1 MRSDYQTFLE
11 GKIKHAPSSGFEI
24 DPAIVNPRLKEHIR
38 AIVPWGIKGGR
49 RAFFLNFGLGKT
61 GLQVE
66 TMRILGRSTGEP
78 TLITLP
84 LGVRQEFTGD
94 VGRFF
99 KGEHATAVKFIRSAD
114 EIEPGHSKA
123 DPHPIY
129 LTNYEPVRD
138 GKLDPGK
145 FVAASLDEAA
155 VLRSYGSKTY
165 QEFLPLYSAVPYRFV
180 ATATPS
186 PNRLKELI
194 HYAGFLGVMDT
205 GQALT
210 RFFQRNSEKANDLT
224 LYPHKS
230 EEFWLWVHSWGIFLQ
245 KPSNICGCTSCR
257 AENNF
262 SQCDSAGSLSRHGA
276 PANFVTAPG
285 FVAATAATPSSPG
298 QRTSRAAESSAVD
311 VFDPSTAAREQSST
325 FDGKECSIDAET
337 PTTRIGET
345 TAGVASRSASAGI
358 DTKTSSPTSG
368 NLKKGRRSTGSTTTE
383 TTSRATSDGRPE
395 QSRPTTAALIDHIA
409 SPAQCRCDEGYEL
422 PPMEVRWHEVP
433 TNHAAAGSDQDGQ
446 SLMFRDAAAGL
457 QAAAAEKRDSLPA
470 RLAKLVEL
478 RTADPTRH
486 VVLWHDLEAE
496 REAIEKAIPQ
506 AASIYGAMELED
518 RERRLIEFSEGRL
531 SDLATKPI
539 LSGSGCNFQG
549 YCSWEIFLGV
559 GYKFHDFIQS
569 IHRVWRYGQKHP
581 VRIDIIYTEAE
592 RDIVK
597 DLQRKWAEHETMQT
611 KMAAIIRRYGLDH
624 GAAAERLKRSIGV
637 ERRVIESASFT
648 VALNDCVDEASRML
662 SDSVGGIITSIPFA
676 NQYEYTPSYNDF
688 GHTESNDQF
697 WRQMDHLTPEL
708 LRILQPGRLACIHV
722 KDRILFGNVTGQGV
736 PTVSPFHAEAIFH
749 YLAHD
754 FQFMGMIQIVT
765 DVVREN
771 NQTYR
776 LGYSEMLK
784 DGTKM
789 GVGSP
794 EYVLLMRKPQSD
806 RSRGYA
812 DAPVT
817 KTAGEYSL
825 ARWQVDAHAFWRS
838 SGNRLLTADEL
849 IALGP
854 KKLASYFPKW
864 SLYGGVYDYEKHVGI
879 GEEIESRRPG
889 AMPRTF
895 MALAPGSH
903 DPSVWHDVNRMLTL
917 NNNQAM
923 GGREKHVCLARGSL
937 VLTKKGYK
945 EIQSVRVGDLVLTH
959 KGRWRPV
966 LAVKNT
972 GIRPVVTLKAQGVP
986 GLTLTPEHKVW
997 TRKVRDL
1004 SWSRAH
1010 SKKEATAVKPGWAR
1024 ADKTVGSYVNL
1035 KLPEIEEA
1043 TQTDDRL
1050 WWIVGRWL
1058 ADGHIGGRGEVML
1071 SCGRHEHN
1079 EVLHH
1084 LGDLAGSTRHD
1095 LTALQIRIRDR
1106 SGALRSILA
1115 RCGKGAKAKHLPPE
1129 AFTLPRELAGAL
1141 LAGYLSGDGHYVS
1154 HRRRWTASSVSKE
1167 LLLGVAM
1174 LAQRVHGAIASVYP
1188 GRSGGLSTILGR
1200 KVTTSPDWVLCFDL
1214 QREGGKRSPMLLDDG
1229 AWKKVRS
1236 TEVAGKAETWCLRV
1250 AEDESFTAEGCI
1262 VKNCPLQF
1270 DIIDRLIERYSN
1282 AGDVIFDPFGGI
1294 MSVPYRAIL
1303 KKRRGAAAELNADY
1317 FRDGVRYLRA
1327 AEAEVDLPDLFGLP
1341 DEKEAA

>member
-1 MRSDYQTFLE
+1 MTNYRSFLE
-11 GKIKHAPSSGFEI
+11 GKITAAPTAGFEI
-24 DPAIVNPRLKEHIR
+24 DPAIVNPRLKDHIR

-66 TMRILGRSTGEP
+66 TMRIIGRSTGEP

-99 KGEHATAVKFIRSAD
+99 KGEEATAVKFIRSAD
-114 EIEPGHSKA
+114 EIEPGHTKGN
-123 DPHPIY
+123 PHPIY

-224 LYPHKS
+224 LYPHK
-230 EEFWLWVHSWGIFLQ
+230 EDEFWLWVHSWAVFLQ
-245 KPSNICGCTSCR
+245 KPSDLGYS
-257 AENNF
+257 
-262 SQCDSAGSLSRHGA
+262 
-276 PANFVTAPG
+276 
-285 FVAATAATPSSPG
+285 
-298 QRTSRAAESSAVD
+298 
-311 VFDPSTAAREQSST
+311 
-325 FDGKECSIDAET
+325 
-337 PTTRIGET
+337 
-345 TAGVASRSASAGI
+345 
-358 DTKTSSPTSG
+358 
-368 NLKKGRRSTGSTTTE
+368 
-383 TTSRATSDGRPE
+383 
-395 QSRPTTAALIDHIA
+395 
-409 SPAQCRCDEGYEL
+409 DEGYAL

-433 TNHAAAGSDQDGQ
+433 SNHATAGSDQDGQ
-446 SLMFRDAAAGL
+446 ALMFRDAAAGL
-457 QAAAAEKRDSLPA
+457 QAAASEKRESLPA
-470 RLAKLVEL
+470 RIAKVAEL
-478 RTADPTRH
+478 RAAEPARH

-496 REAIEKAIPQ
+496 REAIEKAIPT
-506 AASIYGAMELED
+506 AVSVHGTMDIEE
-518 RERRLIEFSEGRL
+518 RERRVIAFSEGRI
-531 SDLATKPI
+531 SDLASKPV
-539 LSGSGCNFQG
+539 LNGSGCNFQPH
-549 YCSWEIFLGV
+549 CSWEIFAGV
-559 GYKFHDFIQS
+559 GYKFHDWIQA
-569 IHRVWRYGQKHP
+569 IHRVYRFGQKEA
-581 VRIDIIYTEAE
+581 VRIDVVHSEAE

-597 DLQRKWAEHETMQT
+597 DLQRKWGEHETMQA

-637 ERRVIESASFT
+637 ERKTVESANFT
-648 VALNDCVDEASRML
+648 VALNDCVDEAARMAA
-662 SDSVGGIITSIPFA
+662 DMVGGVITSIPFA

-697 WRQMDHLTPEL
+697 WRQMDYLTPEL

-722 KDRILFGNVTGQGV
+722 KDRILFGNVTGHGV

-749 YLAHD
+749 YLAHG
-754 FQFMGMIQIVT
+754 FQFMGMIQVVT

-776 LGYSEMLK
+776 LGYTEMLK

-812 DAPVT
+812 DVPVT

-864 SLYGGVYDYEKHVGI
+864 SLYGGVYDYEKHVHI

-917 NNNQAM
+917 NNDQAM
-923 GGREKHVCLARGSL
+923 GGREKHV
-937 VLTKKGYK
+937 
-945 EIQSVRVGDLVLTH
+945 
-959 KGRWRPV
+959 
-966 LAVKNT
+966 
-972 GIRPVVTLKAQGVP
+972 
-986 GLTLTPEHKVW
+986 
-997 TRKVRDL
+997 
-1004 SWSRAH
+1004 
-1010 SKKEATAVKPGWAR
+1010 
-1024 ADKTVGSYVNL
+1024 
-1035 KLPEIEEA
+1035 
-1043 TQTDDRL
+1043 
-1050 WWIVGRWL
+1050 
-1058 ADGHIGGRGEVML
+1058 
-1071 SCGRHEHN
+1071 
-1079 EVLHH
+1079 
-1084 LGDLAGSTRHD
+1084 
-1095 LTALQIRIRDR
+1095 
-1106 SGALRSILA
+1106 
-1115 RCGKGAKAKHLPPE
+1115 
-1129 AFTLPRELAGAL
+1129 
-1141 LAGYLSGDGHYVS
+1141 
-1154 HRRRWTASSVSKE
+1154 
-1167 LLLGVAM
+1167 
-1174 LAQRVHGAIASVYP
+1174 
-1188 GRSGGLSTILGR
+1188 
-1200 KVTTSPDWVLCFDL
+1200 
-1214 QREGGKRSPMLLDDG
+1214 
-1229 AWKKVRS
+1229 
-1236 TEVAGKAETWCLRV
+1236 
-1250 AEDESFTAEGCI
+1250 
-1262 VKNCPLQF
+1262 CPLQF
-1270 DIIDRLIERYSN
+1270 DIIDRLIDRYTN
-1282 AGDVIFDPFGGI
+1282 PGDTVFDPFGGI

-1317 FRDGVRYLRA
+1317 FRDGLRYLRA
-1327 AEAEVDLPDLFGLP
+1327 AEAEADVPDLFALPP